1 LLKVEAT
8 MKVQDIMSAVPL
20 TCGAYTNLAEVVQ
33 LMWQGDCGII
43 PIVEDGNRV
52 VGVVTDRD
60 ICIAA
65 ATRNRA
71 PWEIRAGDVQV
82 QPVVCC
88 HGSDSVQAAL
98 RLMREH
104 RVRRLPV
111 VTADGTLQG
120 VISMNDIVL
129 EAGPNSDV
137 TATEVLDAL
146 KAVCAH
152 HHPPATRP
160 AVVATKR
167 PRAARSAPR
176 ARA

>member
-1 LLKVEAT
+1 
-8 MKVQDIMSAVPL
+8 
-20 TCGAYTNLAEVVQ
+20 
-33 LMWQGDCGII
+33 MWQGDCGIV
-43 PIVEDGNRV
+43 PIVEGGNKV

-60 ICIAA
+60 ICVAA

-71 PWEIRAGDVQV
+71 PSQIRAGEVHV

-88 HGSDSVQAAL
+88 HGGDSVQTAL
-98 RLMREH
+98 RLMTEH

-129 EAGPNSDV
+129 EARPNSDV
-137 TATEVLDAL
+137 TGTEVLDAL
-146 KAVCAH
+146 KAVCTH

-160 AVVATKR
+160 AVIATKR
-167 PRAARSAPR
+167 SRAARSAR
-176 ARA
+176 VARA